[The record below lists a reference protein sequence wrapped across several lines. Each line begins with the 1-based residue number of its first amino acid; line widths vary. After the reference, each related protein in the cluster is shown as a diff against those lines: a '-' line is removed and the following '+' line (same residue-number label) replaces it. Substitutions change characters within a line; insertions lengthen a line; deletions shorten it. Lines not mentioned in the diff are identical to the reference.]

1 MFHVNNK
8 GIVSVGVDY
17 LRRTYERGKQE
28 GVAEHRAELLS
39 SRQFGHGHTVGVP
52 RDWWFVGYRGWV
64 CGAVAFGRRDA
75 DCIVQVSG
83 CLATSAVEFLSEGIN
98 TSRIDLQLT
107 VLVDDDVSSLIEAMT
122 QAVLEAR
129 KGREGR
135 AFGVRRIASYGDGDT
150 LYVGSRQS
158 EQFGRIYDKGTESGG
173 DYPKGSLRFE
183 VEYKGA
189 WARRI
194 NALLMQAGCSGAVVA
209 GLVRGFYEKRGLD
222 ISLSGESLGIDLGDT
237 IEVEGAHERSMRWL
251 RSQVAPAI
259 ARLLREGVAV
269 EAVVEALGLGVEGRA
284 LVASHYGKL
293 RGVNFDD

>member
-17 LRRTYERGKQE
+17 LRRTYERGGQE
-28 GVAEHRAELLS
+28 GVVEHRAELLA
-39 SRQFGHGHTVGVP
+39 SRQFSHGRTVGVS

-75 DCIVQVSG
+75 DCIAQVSG
-83 CLATSAVEFLSEGIN
+83 GLATSAVEFLPEGLN

-107 VLVDDDVSSLIEAMT
+107 VLVEADVSGLIEAMT

-135 AFGVRRIASYGDGDT
+135 AFGVRKIASYGDGDT
-150 LYVGSRQS
+150 LYLGSRQS
-158 EQFGRIYDKGTESGG
+158 EQFGRIYDKGRESEGG
-173 DYPKGSLRFE
+173 YPKGSLRFE

-189 WARRI
+189 WARRV
-194 NALLMQAGCSGAVVA
+194 NALLMQAGCSCAVVA

-222 ISLSGESLGIDLGDT
+222 VVLTGESLDVDLGDT
-237 IEVEGAHERSMRWL
+237 TPIEGPHERSMRWL
-251 RSQVAPAI
+251 RLQVAPAI
-259 ARLLREGVAV
+259 ARLLREGV
-269 EAVVEALGLGVEGRA
+269 EMGDVVEALGLGDEGRA
-284 LVASHYGKL
+284 IVAANYGSM
-293 RGVNFDD
+293 RGTNFDD